1 MEEFPSTVK
10 KLRWGDT
17 VLIQYPS
24 HFLSEYILLAIYRY
38 AEEEGIP
45 VWVDDVLDSLYSVKK
60 RLELGGIDTSFFKNL
75 HVGKIGGRKN
85 VGNILGRVPFAHE
98 GRILVENYRKILE
111 QSTRELPKRIDIS
124 LGLDEL
130 FLLWNNHNEIIGFI
144 KELSTFLGEE
154 NRIAY
159 YLINRDSL
167 HHAIMNPLPLMHQ
180 MASVVVDLKPMG
192 AKAEVNILKASNL
205 ELLGKKF
212 EIEIK
217 DIPR

>member
-1 MEEFPSTVK
+1 MEEFLSAVK

-24 HFLSEYILLAIYRY
+24 HFLSEYIFLAIYKY
-38 AEEEGIP
+38 AEGEGIP
-45 VWVDDVLDSLYSVKK
+45 VWVDDVLDSLYSIKK
-60 RLELGGIDTSFFKNL
+60 RLELGGIDTSFFKSVY
-75 HVGKIGGRKN
+75 VGKVGGRRN
-85 VGNILGRVPFAHE
+85 VGNVLGQIPFAHE
-98 GRILVENYRKILE
+98 GRILVENYKKILE
-111 QSTRELPKRIDIS
+111 QSTRALPKRIDIS

-130 FLLWNNHNEIIGFI
+130 FLLWNNHTEIIGFI
-144 KELSTFLGEE
+144 KELSKFLGEK

-159 YLINRDSL
+159 YLINKDSL
-167 HHAIMNPLPLMHQ
+167 YHTIINPLPLMQQ

-192 AKAEVNILKASNL
+192 TKAKVNILKASNL

-212 EIEIK
+212 EIRIE